1 MDDLLDLDFSKPS
14 QSNPTSNPQANY
26 GAGRSAFDYLAQQ
39 QHNPR
44 ASPNLSS
51 RSAPSKPSL
60 QPSQPAST
68 LNARTSAAPNPSA
81 KADDAFAALFGTS
94 QHATGS
100 AGAVNG
106 GAGLSMAERLAR
118 DNGARLGG
126 GAALGGSAFGSAN
139 SAGGNVSRSHSPAFQ
154 LPARGA
160 SPAVLTPTASSSAP
174 SPAPSSSSSLKSPAS
189 TARSPD
195 PWDFDLLNSSVPSS
209 NPVAAAQPANDDPF
223 DLGFDTL
230 APTTSSSTAIAAP
243 APAAE
248 DEFDLLGAFSQPPS
262 SSRPSPAPVSPAPH
276 STAPSPSRPSSSAAP
291 HRSVSSSPPPHVL
304 GQLVE
309 MGFSPL
315 QARNALSATSNGA
328 GGEWNV
334 EAALEV
340 LVDQQKAEEVQR
352 RKKREEDEWG
362 EEGDVRVGR
371 RRSWERDDAEEG
383 AAAAR
388 EAERRRRAAAKAK
401 ASEEHPD
408 GAASSATRDAAAK
421 DQAKILQDQAAE
433 VLAQA
438 QKLGFS
444 MFKSAN
450 AYWGAGKEALQKKL
464 EEQRAAARG
473 AAGGGAAE
481 NGGRPKWWREG
492 MELEDE
498 VVQERGAK
506 GKGRATATG
515 FKDSDDEA
523 EAPESVL
530 PSRPTRGPQQQQLQT
545 AAPPST
551 SEYRSAFRRAKPAAA
566 PAPAAAE
573 ADLLSGTPTPSFT
586 PPSRPSASAS
596 PSLPSARPS
605 RVTPSAASRPSR
617 PSIPVS
623 PSALSSA
630 LTHKSTGNAHFKL
643 GRFGDASASYSL
655 ALDGL
660 PAGWLG
666 RVPLLNNRAQA
677 RLKEGEEKKAVEDC
691 TEAVEI
697 LLVPS
702 GGRVDLPALE
712 AESHSLQPEVRQLGG
727 DALDLKDQLGKALSR
742 RARACEAIEKWE
754 RALEDWERVRKE
766 GDESVVKGAGGARMV
781 GDGVERCRKMLGRG
795 SRSPSA
801 AATARP
807 KPTPAPAAAHPR
819 PRPAPAP
826 VQGPGEAVRALQASL
841 AASLA
846 EDDLRLSLKDAVD
859 AKIVAWKGGK
869 EANLRAL
876 IASLDR
882 VLWPELGWKGV
893 GLHEL
898 VSEGQVKGRYVR
910 AIAKVHPDKLN
921 VNNTTVEQ
929 RMIAGLVF
937 AALNDAWNSMKS

>member
-14 QSNPTSNPQANY
+14 HSKPTSNPQANY

-44 ASPNLSS
+44 SSPNPSS
-51 RSAPSKPSL
+51 LAAASKPSL
-60 QPSQPAST
+60 HPSQPISTRNVHANASR
-68 LNARTSAAPNPSA
+68 NPND

-94 QHATGS
+94 QPATGS
-100 AGAVNG
+100 AGGMNG

-118 DNGARLGG
+118 DNASRLGG
-126 GAALGGSAFGSAN
+126 GAAQGGSAFGSAN
-139 SAGGNVSRSHSPAFQ
+139 SAGGNISRSHSPAFQ
-154 LPARGA
+154 LRAGGA
-160 SPAVLTPTASSSAP
+160 SPAILTPTARSFAP
-174 SPAPSSSSSLKSPAS
+174 SPAPSSSSSLKSPTS
-189 TARSPD
+189 TAKPPD

-209 NPVAAAQPANDDPF
+209 KPVAAAEPPNDDPF
-223 DLGFDTL
+223 NLGFGTL
-230 APTTSSSTAIAAP
+230 APTTSTSTAVAAL
-243 APAAE
+243 APAAQ

-262 SSRPSPAPVSPAPH
+262 SSQLSSTPASPALH
-276 STAPSPSRPSSSAAP
+276 STAPSPSLRPSSAAP
-291 HRSVSSSPPPHVL
+291 HRSASSSPPPHIL

-309 MGFSPL
+309 MGFPPL

-328 GGEWNV
+328 GGRWNV

-340 LVDQQKAEEVQR
+340 LVDQQKAEETQR
-352 RKKREEDEWG
+352 RKAREEDEWG
-362 EEGDVRVGR
+362 EQGDVRVGR
-371 RRSWERDDAEEG
+371 RRSWERDDADDG
-383 AAAAR
+383 VDAAR

-401 ASEEHPD
+401 AREGQPD

-421 DQAKILQDQAAE
+421 DQAKVLQDQAAE

-473 AAGGGAAE
+473 VAGGGAAE

-492 MELEDE
+492 MDLEE
-498 VVQERGAK
+498 EAVEERGAK
-506 GKGRATATG
+506 GKGRAPATG

-530 PSRPTRGPQQQQLQT
+530 PIRSTRGPQQQQPQS

-551 SEYRSAFRRAKPAAA
+551 SEYRSPFRRAKPAAA
-566 PAPAAAE
+566 PAPPAPAD
-573 ADLLSGTPTPSFT
+573 ADLLSGAPAPSFA
-586 PPSRPSASAS
+586 PPSRASASSAS
-596 PSLPSARPS
+596 PSHPSTRPS

-617 PSIPVS
+617 PSIPVAQ
-623 PSALSSA
+623 SALSSA

-643 GRFGDASASYSL
+643 GRFGEASASYSL
-655 ALDGL
+655 ALEGL

-677 RLKEGEEKKAVEDC
+677 RLREGEEKKAAEDC
-691 TEAVEI
+691 AEAVEI
-697 LLVPS
+697 LLLPS
-702 GGRVDLPALE
+702 EGRVDLPALE
-712 AESHSLQPEVRQLGG
+712 AESHSLPPEVRQIGG
-727 DALDLKDQLGKALSR
+727 DVLDLKDQLGKALAR
-742 RARACEAIEKWE
+742 RARACEAVEKWE

-766 GDESVVKGAGGARMV
+766 GDEIVVKGAGGARMV
-781 GDGVERCRKMLGRG
+781 GDGVERCRKMLGGG
-795 SRSPSA
+795 SRSPST
-801 AATARP
+801 ATARP
-807 KPTPAPAAAHPR
+807 KPTPAPAAAR

-826 VQGPGEAVRALQASL
+826 VQGSGEAVRALQASL

-859 AKIVAWKGGK
+859 AKIFAWKGGK

-893 GLHEL
+893 GMHEL

-921 VNNTTVEQ
+921 ANNTTVEQ

>member
-14 QSNPTSNPQANY
+14 HSKPTSNPQANY

-44 ASPNLSS
+44 SSPNPSS
-51 RSAPSKPSL
+51 LAAASKPSL
-60 QPSQPAST
+60 HPSQPISTRNVHANASR
-68 LNARTSAAPNPSA
+68 NPND

-94 QHATGS
+94 QPATGS
-100 AGAVNG
+100 AGGMNG

-118 DNGARLGG
+118 DNASRLGG
-126 GAALGGSAFGSAN
+126 GAAQGGSAFGSAN
-139 SAGGNVSRSHSPAFQ
+139 SAGGNISRSHS
-154 LPARGA
+154 
-160 SPAVLTPTASSSAP
+160 
-174 SPAPSSSSSLKSPAS
+174 LKSPTS
-189 TARSPD
+189 TAKPPD

-209 NPVAAAQPANDDPF
+209 KPVAAAEPPNDDPF
-223 DLGFDTL
+223 NLGFGTL
-230 APTTSSSTAIAAP
+230 APTTSTSTAVAAL
-243 APAAE
+243 APAAQ

-262 SSRPSPAPVSPAPH
+262 SSQLSSTPASPALH
-276 STAPSPSRPSSSAAP
+276 STAPSPSLRPSSAAP
-291 HRSVSSSPPPHVL
+291 HRSASSSPPPHIL

-309 MGFSPL
+309 MGFPPL

-328 GGEWNV
+328 GGRWNV

-340 LVDQQKAEEVQR
+340 LVDQQKAEETQR
-352 RKKREEDEWG
+352 RKAREEDEWG
-362 EEGDVRVGR
+362 EQGDVRVGR
-371 RRSWERDDAEEG
+371 RRSWERDDADDG
-383 AAAAR
+383 VDAAR

-401 ASEEHPD
+401 AREGQPD

-421 DQAKILQDQAAE
+421 DQAKVLQDQAAE

-473 AAGGGAAE
+473 VAGGGAAE

-492 MELEDE
+492 MDLEE
-498 VVQERGAK
+498 EAVEERGAK
-506 GKGRATATG
+506 GKGRAPATG

-530 PSRPTRGPQQQQLQT
+530 PIRSTRGPQQQQPQS

-551 SEYRSAFRRAKPAAA
+551 SEYH
-566 PAPAAAE
+566 
-573 ADLLSGTPTPSFT
+573 ADLLSGAPAPSFA
-586 PPSRPSASAS
+586 PPSRASASSAS
-596 PSLPSARPS
+596 PSHPSTRPS

-617 PSIPVS
+617 PSIPVAQ
-623 PSALSSA
+623 SALSSA

-643 GRFGDASASYSL
+643 GRFGEASASYSL
-655 ALDGL
+655 ALEGL

-677 RLKEGEEKKAVEDC
+677 RLREGEEKKAAEDC
-691 TEAVEI
+691 AEAVEI
-697 LLVPS
+697 LLLPS
-702 GGRVDLPALE
+702 EGRVDLPALE
-712 AESHSLQPEVRQLGG
+712 AESHSLPPEVRQIGG
-727 DALDLKDQLGKALSR
+727 DVLDLKDQLGKALAR
-742 RARACEAIEKWE
+742 RARACEAVEKWE

-766 GDESVVKGAGGARMV
+766 GDEIVVKGAGGARMV
-781 GDGVERCRKMLGRG
+781 GDGVERCRKMLGGG
-795 SRSPSA
+795 SRSPST
-801 AATARP
+801 ATARP
-807 KPTPAPAAAHPR
+807 KPTPAPAAAR

-826 VQGPGEAVRALQASL
+826 VQGSGEAVRALQASL

-859 AKIVAWKGGK
+859 AKIFAWKGGK

-893 GLHEL
+893 GMHEL

-921 VNNTTVEQ
+921 ANNTTVEQ